1 MKLSAVTI
9 LTVLCKLTYTTSSPV
24 QTSDIVYVPRA
35 HDPSPPF
42 IEFGARDG
50 DEPAAPFIEFGARAE
65 NEPAAPFIE
74 FGARAENEPAA
85 PFMEFGERDGKYIV
99 EPTLLEIGQSHKVLK
114 AVPTVDI
121 NSWVKA

>member
-1 MKLSAVTI
+1 MIIKLSAVTI
-9 LTVLCKLTYTTSSPV
+9 LTVLCKLTYTSSSPV
-24 QTSDIVYVPRA
+24 RTSDIEYVPRA

-42 IEFGARDG
+42 IEFGTRDE

-65 NEPAAPFIE
+65 NEPAE
-74 FGARAENEPAA
+74 
-85 PFMEFGERDGKYIV
+85 PFMEFGERD
-99 EPTLLEIGQSHKVLK
+99 